1 MCVCVCV
8 CVCVFVIRIEQLRNN
23 TQQPTVSD
31 PEFACPGE
39 MIVSKTLGVNSFAG
53 TACIVLGP
61 NHLLIT
67 LIILASLLVA
77 LF

>member
-1 MCVCVCV
+1 VC
-8 CVCVFVIRIEQLRNN
+8 VIRIEQHRNN
-23 TQQPTVSD
+23 TKQPTVSD

-39 MIVSKTLGVNSFAG
+39 MVESKTLGVNSLAG
-53 TACIVLGP
+53 TACILVGL

-67 LIILASLLVA
+67 LIILARLLVA

>member
-1 MCVCVCV
+1 
-8 CVCVFVIRIEQLRNN
+8 
-23 TQQPTVSD
+23 
-31 PEFACPGE
+31 
-39 MIVSKTLGVNSFAG
+39 MIDSKTLGVNSFAG

-67 LIILASLLVA
+67 FIILASLLVA

>member
-1 MCVCVCV
+1 VY
-8 CVCVFVIRIEQLRNN
+8 VIRIEQHRNN
-23 TQQPTVSD
+23 TQPTVSD

-39 MIVSKTLGVNSFAG
+39 MIESKTLGVNSFAG

-67 LIILASLLVA
+67 LIILANLLLA

>member
-1 MCVCVCV
+1 MPLGQRIVCV
-8 CVCVFVIRIEQLRNN
+8 IRTEQHKHN

-31 PEFACPGE
+31 PEFACTGE
-39 MIVSKTLGVNSFAG
+39 MIDNKIPGVNSFAG

-67 LIILASLLVA
+67 FIILASLLVA
-77 LF
+77 MI

>member
-1 MCVCVCV
+1 VC
-8 CVCVFVIRIEQLRNN
+8 VIRIEQHRNN
-23 TQQPTVSD
+23 TKQPPVSD

-39 MIVSKTLGVNSFAG
+39 MIESKTLGVNSLAG

-67 LIILASLLVA
+67 LIILTSLLVA

>member
-1 MCVCVCV
+1 VC
-8 CVCVFVIRIEQLRNN
+8 VIRIEKHKNN

-31 PEFACPGE
+31 PEFACTGE
-39 MIVSKTLGVNSFAG
+39 MIESKILGVNSFAG

-67 LIILASLLVA
+67 LIILASLLAA

>member
-1 MCVCVCV
+1 M
-8 CVCVFVIRIEQLRNN
+8 IEQHSNK
-23 TQQPTVSD
+23 TQPTVSD

-39 MIVSKTLGVNSFAG
+39 MIESKTLGVNSFAG